1 MHVSYSGSMCPIAA
15 RYISVLQCNRNVLLF
30 FFLFFFYILL
40 IYFCKQQI
48 ILYILG
54 RICPTS
60 HFSGDIFVDSILVG
74 Y

>member
-1 MHVSYSGSMCPIAA
+1 MQQKCAA
-15 RYISVLQCNRNVLLF
+15 VF
-30 FFLFFFYILL
+30 FFFYILL

-74 Y
+74 YWYSE

>member
-1 MHVSYSGSMCPIAA
+1 MSVIVAVCAPLQPDIFLFYNATEMC
-15 RYISVLQCNRNVLLF
+15 CCF
-30 FFLFFFYILL
+30 FFVFFYILL

>member
-1 MHVSYSGSMCPIAA
+1 MSVIVTVCVPLQLDIFLFYNATEMC
-15 RYISVLQCNRNVLLF
+15 CF
-30 FFLFFFYILL
+30 FFILL

-60 HFSGDIFVDSILVG
+60 HFSGDIFVDSVLVG
-74 Y
+74 YSCSE

>member
-15 RYISVLQCNRNVLLF
+15 RYISVLQCNRNVLLVF
-30 FFLFFFYILL
+30 FFILL